1 MSSETTIL
9 VVDDEIEMRI
19 ALQKS
24 LEKCGYKVELAHN
37 VETALNKLSVS
48 SYNLILTDM
57 TMPKQSGMEI
67 LNYIQKENINLPVI
81 MITAHGTITIAV
93 EAMKKG
99 AFDFVEKPFNFD
111 TLVFLVE
118 RALLDKTNRKER
130 EIKRFFY
137 KVKSNPDFFYSLY
150 CLMVK
155 FCREQNCNHNSTG
168 KLIFS
173 F

>member
-1 MSSETTIL
+1 MSLETTIL

-48 SYNLILTDM
+48 SYDLILTDM

-67 LNYIQKENINLPVI
+67 LNYVKKENINLPVI
-81 MITAHGTITIAV
+81 MITAHGTIAIAV
-93 EAMKKG
+93 ESMKKG

-130 EIKRFFY
+130 EK
-137 KVKSNPDFFYSLY
+137 KD
-150 CLMVK
+150 
-155 FCREQNCNHNSTG
+155 TT
-168 KLIFS
+168 S
-173 F
+173 FKAKKTSSKP